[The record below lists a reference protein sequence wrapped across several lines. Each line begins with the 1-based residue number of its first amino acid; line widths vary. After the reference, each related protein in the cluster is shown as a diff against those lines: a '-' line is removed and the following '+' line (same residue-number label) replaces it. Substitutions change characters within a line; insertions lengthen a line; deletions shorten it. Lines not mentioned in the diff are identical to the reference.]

1 MKFITSVALVATT
14 LAAVASAQNVAIND
28 PNIGATWKI
37 GADNYVRWTGTCKAL
52 GAAAK
57 TVKVQLMAGPSD
69 SIHFI
74 SELGTIDCSNTTNI
88 SALKRV
94 PDDTPTGNDYSIQ
107 FLTDPISYSYQFKI
121 VNPNSTPAPDTVAP
135 PAPSEQKPADQ
146 KPANGAG
153 SLAAGSMIAAV
164 GVVAAAMQ
172 FIL

>member
-1 MKFITSVALVATT
+1 MKFITSVAVAATT
-14 LAAVASAQNVAIND
+14 LAAIATAQNVPIND
-28 PNIGATWKI
+28 PNIGVTWKI

-74 SELGTIDCSNTTNI
+74 AELGTIDCSNATSN

-94 PDDTPTGNDYSIQ
+94 PDDTTPGNDYSIQ
-107 FLTDPISYSYQFKI
+107 FLTDPVSYSYQFKI
-121 VNPNSTPAPDTVAP
+121 VNPNAAPEPQQPAKP
-135 PAPSEQKPADQ
+135 PVEQNKPVEKTNSAS
-146 KPANGAG
+146 G
-153 SLAAGSMIAAV
+153 SLVAGSMIAAA
-164 GVVAAAMQ
+164 GVAVAALQ